1 MRFLKLLLV
10 SLSFFLLRIDVHAQS
25 VVVKGQKSTATLM
38 TAVDSVQ
45 PGHPFWVLLQID
57 LEPGWHTYWINP
69 GDAGMA
75 TQIEWIL
82 PPDFSSSTIKW
93 QLPQVFNEKATTTY
107 GFEGRALHLVK
118 ITPSALLEQN
128 PDVTLKA
135 QANWLVCR
143 ESCLP
148 ESANFTLTLPI
159 SPIRPSASATI
170 VQKAV
175 ETLPPLLSAKMTYQ
189 LSKNTISIFFPASVI
204 PKDVES
210 VRFLSMQQG
219 VVKHTEPQILSP
231 QGDGYSL
238 KINRGTAE
246 LKPVLKGLLYIQH
259 AQSPVRVFKV
269 DVHRDPLAIAESD
282 DQILWHIL
290 LFAILGGLI
299 LNMMPCVFPILSLKA
314 ISVVQKKGADRQF
327 VVRQGWFYTFGVLCC
342 FTILAGLLVALR
354 HAGQAIG
361 WGFQMQ
367 SPVFVGVMIYLM
379 FLIGL
384 SLSGFFY
391 LPVLFGSTAEI
402 GETNNTGSVKA
413 SFWIGVL
420 AVLVATPCTAP
431 FMGVAIGYSLSQP
444 IIVIF
449 SIFTMLGLGFALP
462 YVLICQFPQ
471 LLRGLPKPGRW
482 MEILKQFMAFPMYAT
497 VIWLIWVLLQQ
508 SGTVGFLIIGSGLVL
523 VTFCTWVWQQ
533 LSLERLLL
541 KNIVFLIMATIC
553 MGPLFYLSPE
563 PMANKKEIV
572 DIEFTKEKLE
582 ALVDA
587 GKPVLV
593 NVTAAWCL
601 TCKVNERVIKSTQI
615 QNTLRQKG
623 ITYLEADWTNQSDEI
638 SSFLSGFGRHGVPLY
653 VYYPPNGSPRILPQ
667 ILTEMLVLE
676 GINESHE

>member
-1 MRFLKLLLV
+1 MRFLKLILV
-10 SLSFFLLRIDVHAQS
+10 SLSFFLLRMDIHAQS
-25 VVVKGQKSTATLM
+25 IVVKGQKSTATLM

-45 PGHPFWVLLQID
+45 PGHPFWALLQID

-93 QLPQVFNEKATTTY
+93 QLPQIFKEKTTTTY
-107 GFEGRALHLVK
+107 GFEGRALYLVK

-128 PDVTLKA
+128 PNVTLKA

-159 SPIRPSASATI
+159 SPVRPSASAPV

-175 ETLPPLLSAKMTYQ
+175 ETLPQLLSAKTTYQ
-189 LSKNTISIFFPASVI
+189 LSKNTISIFFPPDII
-204 PKDVES
+204 PKDVKS
-210 VRFLSMQQG
+210 VQFLSMQQG
-219 VVKHTEPQILSP
+219 VIKHTAQQVLSP
-231 QGDGYSL
+231 QGNGYSL
-238 KINRGTAE
+238 KIDRGTAE
-246 LKPVLKGLLYIQH
+246 LKPVLKGLLYIEHTQN
-259 AQSPVRVFKV
+259 PLRVFKV
-269 DVHRDPLAIAESD
+269 DIHRDALAIAESD

-290 LFAILGGLI
+290 LFAILGGII

-314 ISVVQKKGADRQF
+314 ISVVQKKDANPYFIG
-327 VVRQGWFYTFGVLCC
+327 RQGLFYTLGVLCC
-342 FTILAGLLVALR
+342 FTVLAGLLVSLR

-367 SPVFVGVMIYLM
+367 SPVFVGLMIYLM

-391 LPVLFGSTAEI
+391 LPVLFGSTAVI
-402 GETNNTGSVKA
+402 GGGENQSSVKA

-444 IIVIF
+444 IVVIF
-449 SIFTMLGLGFALP
+449 SVFVMLGLGFALP

-471 LLRGLPKPGRW
+471 LLRRLPKPGPW
-482 MEILKQFMAFPMYAT
+482 METLKQFMAFPMYAT

-508 SGTVGFLIIGSGLVL
+508 SGSAGFLMIGSGLVL
-523 VTFCTWVWQQ
+523 VTFCTWIWQQ
-533 LSLERLLL
+533 LSLEQLIW
-541 KNIVFLIMATIC
+541 KNLTFLIMLIVC
-553 MGPLFYLSPE
+553 MWPLLYLSPE
-563 PMANKKEIV
+563 PMANKQEV
-572 DIEFTKEKLE
+572 VEIEFTKEKLE
-582 ALVDA
+582 ALVNA

-601 TCKVNERVIKSTQI
+601 TCKVNERVIKSAQI
-615 QNTLRQKG
+615 QNNLRQKG
-623 ITYLEADWTNQSDEI
+623 ITYLEADWTNQSDAI

-653 VYYPPNGSPRILPQ
+653 IYYPPNGSPRILPQ
-667 ILTEMLVLE
+667 ILTESVVLE
-676 GINESHE
+676 GIKE